1 MNFDVETINKLLAS
15 DNFKERLAGEL
26 LELTIR
32 IQNLE
37 QFLNNYKADKLP
49 FKPATPYELLYEQF
63 VYMKNYHAVL
73 VQRLQIEEVDLAK
86 WANNTDE
93 DKDKT
98 TETEEK

>member
-63 VYMKNYHAVL
+63 VYMKFAVICFKKL
-73 VQRLQIEEVDLAK
+73 DFLISPPKARF
-86 WANNTDE
+86 NS
-93 DKDKT
+93 
-98 TETEEK
+98 

>member
-86 WANNTDE
+86 WANNTNEE
-93 DKDKT
+93 DKDDT
-98 TETEEK
+98 TEEK

>member
-15 DNFKERLAGEL
+15 NNFKERLAGEL

-37 QFLNNYKADKLP
+37 KFLNDYKEDKLP

-73 VQRLQIEEVDLAK
+73 VQRLQIEEVDLSK
-86 WANNTDE
+86 WANSDE
-93 DKDKT
+93 NKP
-98 TETEEK
+98 TEEEEN